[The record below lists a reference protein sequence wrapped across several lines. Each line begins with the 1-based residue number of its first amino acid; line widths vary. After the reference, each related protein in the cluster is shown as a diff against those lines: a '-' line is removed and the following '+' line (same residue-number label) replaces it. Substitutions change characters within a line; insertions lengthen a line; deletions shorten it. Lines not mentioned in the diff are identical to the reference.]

1 MKLDLDQLRE
11 LIRLLDE
18 ANLTEIEVEH
28 DDDRIRVRRDPAPV
42 LGAPAAESVA
52 AVTASGAK
60 PASSASA
67 PEDDDGAYVTSPF
80 VGTFYR
86 APSPDGAPFVDIG
99 DSIVPGQVLCIV
111 EAMKLM
117 NEIEAEAAGTIV
129 EVLVENGKPVEY
141 GDRLFRIEIG

>member
-42 LGAPAAESVA
+42 LGAAATESVA
-52 AVTASGAK
+52 PVTASGPEPAT
-60 PASSASA
+60 PASASV
-67 PEDDDGAYVTSPF
+67 DDDGAYVTSPF

-86 APSPDGAPFVDIG
+86 
-99 DSIVPGQVLCIV
+99 
-111 EAMKLM
+111 
-117 NEIEAEAAGTIV
+117 
-129 EVLVENGKPVEY
+129 
-141 GDRLFRIEIG
+141 

>member
-18 ANLTEIEVEH
+18 SNLTEIEVEH

-42 LGAPAAESVA
+42 VSAAATPSV
-52 AVTASGAK
+52 G
-60 PASSASA
+60 SSATTQA
-67 PEDDDGAYVTSPF
+67 GEATDDDDSSYVTSPF

-86 APSPDGAPFVDIG
+86 APSPEHEAFVREG

-117 NEIEAEAAGTIV
+117 NEIEAETSGIIV
-129 EVLVENGKPVEY
+129 EILIEDGKAVEY
-141 GDRLFRIEIG
+141 GDKLFRIETS